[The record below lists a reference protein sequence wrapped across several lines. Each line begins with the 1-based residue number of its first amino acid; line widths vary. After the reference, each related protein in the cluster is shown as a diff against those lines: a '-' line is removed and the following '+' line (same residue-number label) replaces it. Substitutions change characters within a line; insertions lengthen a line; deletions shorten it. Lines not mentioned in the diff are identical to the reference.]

1 VHICLLSEQVTFHL
15 QPRKQLHAL
24 TPINANFMIL
34 SAVTYI
40 FILIGGYEVTACSP
54 VEPSMATVGTPKL
67 ATFKKHF
74 ER

>member
-1 VHICLLSEQVTFHL
+1 MLYVTVPCIHICLLSEQVTFRL

-40 FILIGGYEVTACSP
+40 LYLLEVTRSHPALLWSP
-54 VEPSMATVGTPKL
+54 VCMHVGTPKL
-67 ATFKKHF
+67 
-74 ER
+74 